1 VAEHAVKFNFV
12 CSALIDGASTRRYAC
27 KYAPYAFLIACF
39 FLPNRRILSRN
50 GNRFFRRRRVTQ
62 KDIATLTFVES
73 NSSAAMENTV
83 SDWFTGSLRL
93 AVAINLHPIEF
104 AIYLRARSVVAD
116 RYPIRR
122 LTNRDSRKCQRLDE
136 QVVCPCKRRRILS
149 TLVRTV
155 CINRF
160 V

>member
-1 VAEHAVKFNFV
+1 MGTASSDNG
-12 CSALIDGASTRRYAC
+12 ALH
-27 KYAPYAFLIACF
+27 K
-39 FLPNRRILSRN
+39 RILRHRRSSRIMVAQRWKIRYLI
-50 GNRFFRRRRVTQ
+50 G
-62 KDIATLTFVES
+62 
-73 NSSAAMENTV
+73 
-83 SDWFTGSLRL
+83 TGSLRV

-116 RYPIRR
+116 RCPIRR